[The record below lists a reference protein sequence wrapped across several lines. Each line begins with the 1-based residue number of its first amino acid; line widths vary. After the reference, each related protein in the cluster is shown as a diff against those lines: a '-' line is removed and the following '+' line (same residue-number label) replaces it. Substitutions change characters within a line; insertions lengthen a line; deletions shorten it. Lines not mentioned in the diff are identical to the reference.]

1 MQKEEFFDIVNH
13 KTALSVENTKEL
25 EKIAGEF
32 PYFHVAQI
40 VYLKNLK
47 ETSNPEFGTV
57 LKKVAVS
64 VPDRKRLYRFLNAR
78 HELVADKRE
87 IQAETENL
95 PVFNL
100 EYNEESPSKN
110 ALIDKF
116 LSSDLG
122 KISRNPEAENN
133 LERDE
138 NEVIKKSVEE
148 DDEIVT
154 ETLAGIY
161 FQQKKYD
168 KALHAFRKLSL
179 KYPEKSVYFASRIE
193 EIEKVK
199 NI

>member
-32 PYFHVAQI
+32 PYFQVAQI